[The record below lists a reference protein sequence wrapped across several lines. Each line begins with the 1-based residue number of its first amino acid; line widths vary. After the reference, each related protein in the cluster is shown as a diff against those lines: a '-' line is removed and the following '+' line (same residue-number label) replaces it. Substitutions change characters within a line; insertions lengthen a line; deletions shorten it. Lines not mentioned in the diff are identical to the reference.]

1 MALKQQ
7 KPGAKE
13 AKPGEFEQETPKRGL
28 FDRSKLDRQL
38 VEGTSKPPTFP
49 LDNLG
54 LAELL
59 DLRAE
64 IDKRLPARSLAEMD
78 LEEEVLLQF
87 ARTKSLYDTVV
98 EDENTPANQRAQVA
112 NSCTTILQQLMQMQT
127 KLYGAERVKALEQVL
142 VKVLKTLPE
151 ATQQEFFTRYER
163 ALEETGVKR

>member
-13 AKPGEFEQETPKRGL
+13 AKPGEFEQEMPKRGL